1 MTARST
7 TVAVLAL
14 GSNLGDR
21 EAILR
26 AAVRDISAVAG
37 VEVTAASGFVET
49 PALKPEG
56 ISSDAPTYLNAVITV
71 HTMLAPEELLHA
83 VNAIEAHHGRVREA
97 RWGDRTL
104 DIDIIDYG
112 GTSIRTAELTVP
124 HPRAAT
130 RAFVLVPWL
139 QVDPDAS
146 IPGLGRIDA
155 LLEGSRDSATVYPAR
170 PLMEPAHEQS
180 HPEQFHAERP

>member
-7 TVAVLAL
+7 TTAVLAL
-14 GSNLGDR
+14 GTNLGDR

-26 AAVRDISAVAG
+26 EAVGDLSALAE
-37 VEVTAASGFVET
+37 VEVVAASELVQT

-56 ISSDAPTYLNAVITV
+56 ISLDAPAYLNAVVLV
-71 HTMLAPEELLHA
+71 HTTLAPET
-83 VNAIEAHHGRVREA
+83 

-112 GTSIRTAELTVP
+112 GTRISTAELTVP

-146 IPGLGRIDA
+146 IPGLGRIDS
-155 LLEGSRDSATVYPAR
+155 LLEATGDSATVYPAR
-170 PLMEPAHEQS
+170 PLLEPVQEQS
-180 HPEQFHAERP
+180 QAERP

>member
-7 TVAVLAL
+7 TTAVLAL
-14 GSNLGDR
+14 GTNLGDR

-26 AAVRDISAVAG
+26 EAVGDLSALAE
-37 VEVTAASGFVET
+37 VEVVAASELVQT

-56 ISSDAPTYLNAVITV
+56 ISLDAPAYLNAVVLV
-71 HTMLAPEELLHA
+71 HTTLAPEALLHA
-83 VNAIEAHHGRVREA
+83 VNTIEAHHGRVRET

-112 GTSIRTAELTVP
+112 GTRISTAELTVP

-146 IPGLGRIDA
+146 IPGLGRIDS
-155 LLEGSRDSATVYPAR
+155 LLEATGDSATVYPAR
-170 PLMEPAHEQS
+170 PLLEPVQEQS
-180 HPEQFHAERP
+180 QAERP

>member
-26 AAVRDISAVAG
+26 AAVRDIAAVAG

-104 DIDIIDYG
+104 DI
-112 GTSIRTAELTVP
+112 ELTVP